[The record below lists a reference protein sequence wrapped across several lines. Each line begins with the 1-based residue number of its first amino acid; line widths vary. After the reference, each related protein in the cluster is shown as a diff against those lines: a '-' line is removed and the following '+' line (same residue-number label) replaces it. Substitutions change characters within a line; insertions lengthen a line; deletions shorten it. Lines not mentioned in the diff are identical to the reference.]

1 MSKPEWLYG
10 IHTVSAVLKKHP
22 ERVLEMKIQEG
33 RDERRLDEVLNTAKQ
48 LGVSCQHVAKKSMDQ
63 QFQDANHQGIAA
75 RCRLANALDENALFA
90 LLDQLQQRDNAPAF
104 LLILDSVTDP
114 HNLGAVLRS
123 ADAAGVNAVITTKD
137 RSVGLTPVVRRVA
150 VGAAEVVPFVQV
162 TNLARLLKQLQERR
176 IWVVGTELDDSAK
189 NLYQADLKGP
199 LALVMGAEGPGL
211 RRLTRENCD
220 QLVYIPMQGDVQ
232 SLNVSVAA
240 GVCLFEALRQR
251 LSF

>member
-1 MSKPEWLYG
+1 MSKPDWLYG
-10 IHTVSAVLKKHP
+10 IHSVTAVLKRHP
-22 ERVLEMKIQEG
+22 ERVLEVKVQEG
-33 RDERRLDEVLNTAKQ
+33 REEGRLNEVLGMIRQ
-48 LGVSCQHVAKKSMDQ
+48 LGIACQQVNKKSMDH
-63 QFQDANHQGIAA
+63 QFPDANHQGLAA
-75 RCRLANALDENALFA
+75 RCRLVAPLDEHGLFD
-90 LLDQLQQRDNAPAF
+90 LLDKLQAPPF

-123 ADAAGVNAVITTKD
+123 ADAAGVHAVVTTKD
-137 RSVGLTPVVRRVA
+137 KSVGLTPVVRRVA

-162 TNLARLLKQLQERR
+162 TNLARLIKQLQDRQ
-176 IWVVGTELDDSAK
+176 IWVVGTELDETAK
-189 NLYQADLKGP
+189 SLYEADLKGP
-199 LALVMGAEGPGL
+199 LALIMGAEGPGL

-251 LSF
+251 SSF

>member
-1 MSKPEWLYG
+1 MSKAEWLYG
-10 IHTVSAVLKKHP
+10 IHTVTAVLKKHP
-22 ERVLEMKIQEG
+22 ERVLEIKVQEG
-33 RDERRLDEVLNTAKQ
+33 RDERRLEEVLKLARQ
-48 LGVSCQHVAKKSMDQ
+48 LGVALQQVNKKSMDH
-63 QFQDANHQGIAA
+63 QFQDANHQGLAA
-75 RCRLANALDENALFA
+75 RCRLSNALDEHGLFD
-90 LLDQLQQRDNAPAF
+90 LLDRLQEPPF

-123 ADAAGVNAVITTKD
+123 ADAAGVHAVVTTRDK
-137 RSVGLTPVVRRVA
+137 SVGLTPVVRRVA
-150 VGAAEVVPFVQV
+150 VGAAEVMPFAQV
-162 TNLARLLKQLQERR
+162 TNLARLLKQLQERQVW
-176 IWVVGTELDDSAK
+176 IVGTELDDTAK
-189 NLYQADLKGP
+189 SLYETDLKGP

-251 LSF
+251 ASF

>member
-1 MSKPEWLYG
+1 MSKAEWLYG

-22 ERVLEMKIQEG
+22 DRVLEMKVQEG
-33 RDERRLDEVLNTAKQ
+33 RDERRLDDVLKRAQQ
-48 LGVSCQHVAKKSMDQ
+48 LGVSVQYVNKKSMDH
-63 QFQDANHQGIAA
+63 QFQDANHQGLAA
-75 RCRLANALDENALFA
+75 RCRLANALDEHGLFN
-90 LLDQLQQRDNAPAF
+90 LLDRIEGPPF

-123 ADAAGVNAVITTKD
+123 ADAAGVHAVITTKD
-137 RSVGLTPVVRRVA
+137 KSVGLTPVVRRVA
-150 VGAAEVVPFVQV
+150 VGAAEVMPFVQV
-162 TNLARLLKQLQERR
+162 TNLARLMKQLQERR
-176 IWVVGTELDDSAK
+176 IWIVGTELDETATS
-189 NLYQADLKGP
+189 LYQTDLKGP

-240 GVCLFEALRQR
+240 GVCLFESLRQR
-251 LSF
+251 LS

>member
-1 MSKPEWLYG
+1 MSKADWLYG
-10 IHTVSAVLKKHP
+10 IHTVTAVMKKHP
-22 ERVLEMKIQEG
+22 ERVLEIKVQEG
-33 RDERRLDEVLNTAKQ
+33 RGEARLDEVLKIARQ
-48 LGVSCQHVAKKSMDQ
+48 LGIACQQVNKKSMDH
-63 QFQDANHQGIAA
+63 QFQDANHQGLAA
-75 RCRLANALDENALFA
+75 RCRLSSPLDEHGLFD
-90 LLDQLQQRDNAPAF
+90 LLDKLQEPPF

-123 ADAAGVNAVITTKD
+123 ADAAGVHAVITTRDK
-137 RSVGLTPVVRRVA
+137 SVALTPVVRRVA
-150 VGAAEVVPFVQV
+150 VGAAEVVPFAQV
-162 TNLARLLKQLQERR
+162 TNLARLMKQLQERQ
-176 IWVVGTELDDSAK
+176 IWIVGTELDETAK
-189 NLYQADLKGP
+189 NLYQTDLKGP

-251 LSF
+251 TSF

>member
-22 ERVLEMKIQEG
+22 DRVLEMKLQEG
-33 RDERRLDEVLNTAKQ
+33 RDDVRLEALLKQ
-48 LGVSCQHVAKKSMDQ
+48 VQRAGVTCQRVSKKAMDH
-63 QFQDANHQGIAA
+63 QFQDANHQGVAA
-75 RCRLANALDENALFA
+75 RCRLSQSWDE
-90 LLDQLQQRDNAPAF
+90 DQLYTYLDNKSGPV
-104 LLILDSVTDP
+104 LLLVLDSVTDP

-123 ADAAGVNAVITTKD
+123 ADAAGVDAVITTRDK
-137 RSVGLTPVVRRVA
+137 SAGLSPVVRRVA

-162 TNLARLLKQLQERR
+162 TNLARLLKELQERR
-176 IWVVGTELDDSAK
+176 IWVIGTELDETASS
-189 NLYQADLKGP
+189 LYSVDLKDNI
-199 LALVMGAEGPGL
+199 ALVMGAEGSGL

-220 QLVYIPMQGDVQ
+220 QLVFIPMQGDVQ

-251 LSF
+251 L

>member
-1 MSKPEWLYG
+1 MSKAEWLYG
-10 IHTVSAVLKKHP
+10 IHTVTAVLNKHP
-22 ERVLEMKIQEG
+22 ERVLEIKVQEG
-33 RDERRLDEVLNTAKQ
+33 RDERRLEQVLKLSRQ
-48 LGVSCQHVAKKSMDQ
+48 LGVALQQVNKKSMDH
-63 QFQDANHQGIAA
+63 QFPDANHQGLAA
-75 RCRLANALDENALFA
+75 RCRLSSALDEHGLFD
-90 LLDQLQQRDNAPAF
+90 LLDRLQVPPF

-123 ADAAGVNAVITTKD
+123 ADAAGVHAVVTTRDK
-137 RSVGLTPVVRRVA
+137 SVGLTPVVRRVA
-150 VGAAEVVPFVQV
+150 VGAAEVMPFAQV
-162 TNLARLLKQLQERR
+162 TNLARLLKQLQERQVW
-176 IWVVGTELDDSAK
+176 IVGTELDDTAK
-189 NLYQADLKGP
+189 SLYETDLKGP

-251 LSF
+251 VSF